1 MTACNYCVAYLCDR
15 PASDLTVQLRD
26 HSRETPMIPF
36 LNRSK
41 SSEDQ
46 HRRSGDKL
54 TVSVFFDDYY
64 FPHAEAT
71 KRVTQHDWG
80 VFNKHIRPSLG
91 RYLMVDLT
99 NPVLDVWVREQLV
112 AGYQR
117 ATINKHIHLMNRM
130 LNLARHWGHI
140 PQHNPYQHNIK
151 RLRLGDY
158 KQRFLTEEEINRLLR
173 VCRAD
178 RHPYVYHIVQLLLLT
193 GARKGEV
200 RTARWQD
207 IDFNKRIWTVPLS
220 KNGRS
225 RRVVLSSAAVETLH
239 AARAVTEELMLP
251 TTGDSYV
258 FINPV
263 TRTAYHSFNTVWFK
277 VRGQAGL
284 NDVRMHD
291 LRHTYASLLIN
302 RGVSLYEVQ
311 RLLGHSSLQM
321 TQRYA
326 HLEPDLLHRRTE
338 LLSGVVSTLDD

>member
-1 MTACNYCVAYLCDR
+1 M
-15 PASDLTVQLRD
+15 
-26 HSRETPMIPF
+26 MIPF
-36 LNRSK
+36 LTRSK
-41 SSEDQ
+41 SREDQ
-46 HRRSGDKL
+46 HRSSGDTL
-54 TVSVFFDDYY
+54 TVSVFFDDHY
-64 FPHAEAT
+64 FPHAQAT

-80 VFNKHIRPSLG
+80 VFNKHIRPNLG

-158 KQRFLTEEEINRLLR
+158 KQRFLTETEIERLLQ
-173 VCRAD
+173 VCRSN
-178 RHPYVYHIVQLLLLT
+178 RHPYIYHIVQLLLLT

-200 RTARWQD
+200 RTMRWQD
-207 IDFNKRIWTVPLS
+207 VDFNKRIWTVPLS

-225 RRVVLSSAAVETLH
+225 RRVVLSSAAVDALNAT
-239 AARAVTEELMLP
+239 RAVTEDLMLP
-251 TTGDSYV
+251 TKPDSFV
-258 FINPV
+258 FTNPI

-277 VRGQAGL
+277 VRGEAEL

-338 LLSGVVSTLDD
+338 LLSGVINTSLRD